1 MPITFASLQRRW
13 IAVAAVLLLAAI
25 GAGTYW
31 FWPRAKA
38 GGFKTAK
45 AERGDLVTTVS
56 ATGTLSAV
64 VTVQVGSQVSGTIQ
78 SLGADFNSQ
87 VRKGHVIA
95 RIDPSLFDAQV
106 KQAEANLATS
116 EAALAR
122 ARLARLES
130 KRNSDRMAV
139 LSAKGMV
146 SSAEAD
152 AALTAFE
159 TSVAQEKAGEAE
171 VQRARAALEQAQV
184 NLRNTVITSPIDGT
198 VISRNVDVGQT
209 VAASLQAPTLF
220 TIAQDLTKMQVEA
233 AIDESDVGQLKE
245 GQPATFTVDA
255 FPAETFSGRVTQIRK
270 APVIVQNVVTY
281 TALVAV
287 ANERLILRPGMT
299 ATVSVRTGEYKDA
312 LLVPNAAF
320 RVKVEQSARKP
331 ASGPAAAGARKEKP
345 AGTRT
350 IWVLEDGKAFPR
362 EVVIG
367 ANNPDKTII
376 ASGLKEG
383 EAVIV
388 ESQAKNAK
396 KPGAGGWRGFL

>member
-1 MPITFASLQRRW
+1 MVHFLRERRW
-13 IAVAAVLLLAAI
+13 VAFAAVLLLIAI
-25 GAGTYW
+25 GAGVYW
-31 FWPRAKA
+31 YWPRSKA
-38 GGFKTAK
+38 GGYKTAR
-45 AERGDLVTTVS
+45 AERGELTTAVS

-64 VTVQVGSQVSGTIQ
+64 VTVQVGSQVSGMIH

-87 VRKGHVIA
+87 VKRGHVIA

-106 KQAEANLATS
+106 NQAEANLATS

-122 ARLARLES
+122 VRLARLEA
-130 KRNSDRMAV
+130 KRNSDRMTA

-152 AALTAFE
+152 AAMTAFE
-159 TSVAQEKAGEAE
+159 TSVAQEKAAEAE
-171 VQRARAALEQAQV
+171 VQRARAALDQARV

-233 AIDESDVGQLKE
+233 AIDESDVGQLME
-245 GQPATFTVDA
+245 GQAATFTVDA

-299 ATVSVRTGEYKDA
+299 ATVTIRTGEYKDA

-320 RVKVEQSARKP
+320 RVKIEQAGKKP
-331 ASGPAAAGARKEKP
+331 GTASGRKEKP

-350 IWVLEDGKAFPR
+350 IWVLEGGKPAPR

-376 ASGLKEG
+376 TGGLKEG

-388 ESQAKNAK
+388 EASQGKNAK
-396 KPGAGGWRGFL
+396 KQAPGGWRGFL